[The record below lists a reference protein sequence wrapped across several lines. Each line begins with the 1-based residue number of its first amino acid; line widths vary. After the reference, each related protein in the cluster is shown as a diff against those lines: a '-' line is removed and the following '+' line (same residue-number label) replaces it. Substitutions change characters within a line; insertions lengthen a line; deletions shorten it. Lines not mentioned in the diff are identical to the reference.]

1 MIKKFAALALLASLA
16 LPGAALAQ
24 AFGQF
29 TGAQTL
35 APNTHLG
42 GGYLQSSS
50 GVIGLLGQLRLSF
63 YPGVDFG
70 FQGGFAR
77 QDFGSNN
84 RTTLRLATDL
94 KYQVTQ
100 PTTEYPYSISIGGGL
115 GVESGDHWNV
125 ISVGPSIVGSRS
137 YAGNGTLVFTPFVSI
152 GMLFTNANIGS
163 LNETDLSLPVRFGS
177 ELRLS
182 QQLSL
187 TGELQLRLSDDLN
200 DDVGFSVGVN
210 SPF

>member
-1 MIKKFAALALLASLA
+1 MKKLAALMLVAALAV
-16 LPGAALAQ
+16 PGAAGAQ

-29 TGAQTL
+29 TSAQTL
-35 APNTHLG
+35 APNQHMG
-42 GGYLQSSS
+42 GAYLQSSS
-50 GVIGLLGQLRLSF
+50 SVIGLLGQLRLSF

-77 QDFGSNN
+77 QDFGSGN
-84 RTTLRLATDL
+84 RTTLRLGTDL

-100 PTTEYPYSISIGGGL
+100 PTSGYPYAIAVGGGL

-125 ISVGPSIVGSRS
+125 LSVGPTLVSSRS
-137 YAGNGTLVFTPFVSI
+137 FAGNGDLVFTPFVSV
-152 GMLFTNANIGS
+152 GLLFTNANIAS
-163 LNETDLSLPVRFGS
+163 LNETDLSIPVRLGS

-182 QQLSL
+182 PQFSI

>member
-1 MIKKFAALALLASLA
+1 MKKLAALCLVAALAV
-16 LPGAALAQ
+16 PGAAGAQ

-29 TGAQTL
+29 TSAQTL
-35 APNTHLG
+35 APNLHMG
-42 GGYLQSSS
+42 GAYLQSSS
-50 GVIGLLGQLRLSF
+50 SVIGLLGQLRLSF

-77 QDFGSNN
+77 QDFGSGN
-84 RTTLRLATDL
+84 RTTLRLGTDL

-100 PTTEYPYSISIGGGL
+100 PTNEYPYAIAVGGGL

-125 ISVGPSIVGSRS
+125 LSVGPSLVSSRS
-137 YAGNGTLVFTPFVSI
+137 FAGNGDLVFTPFVSV
-152 GMLFTNANIGS
+152 GLLFTNANIGS
-163 LNETDLSLPVRFGS
+163 LNETDLSIPVRLGS

-182 QQLSL
+182 PQFSI
-187 TGELQLRLSDDLN
+187 TGELQLRLSDDLS

>member
-1 MIKKFAALALLASLA
+1 MIKKFAALALRASLA

-42 GGYLQSSS
+42 GGYLQFSS

-200 DDVGFSVGVN
+200 DDIGFSVGVN